1 MTVIGSSPVSRARAS
16 AYGPNTARTSPI
28 GCQRIAEA
36 IGKLPADSALID
48 GEAVVFRPDGRSN
61 FGALRT
67 KAGGAQA
74 CLVAFDLLTRIDQ
87 ALPHARTERLPSS
100 SNAWESDVSAQPVV
114 AYYRVSTRQ
123 QQRSGLG
130 LMAQQ
135 YAVQRYV
142 STCPGKLLAELT
154 EVESGRKSGR
164 PRLKEA
170 LWLCRVYGAKLI
182 IARLDR
188 LARSVA
194 LIPSSVETGVEF
206 VAVDMPLANR
216 FTIHIL
222 AAVAEYKARLIS
234 ERSKV
239 AIAAAK
245 ARGRKFGNPDPPR
258 IVGIR
263 AIREKAKARAL
274 DYIPLLCELRDR
286 GETIHGIALRLTA
299 MRIETPRS
307 RTIWRDRMVARIFE
321 YAGERKPR
329 RWASRQTGE
338 VRLSKHLDLPTFLAT
353 PSRG

>member
-1 MTVIGSSPVSRARAS
+1 
-16 AYGPNTARTSPI
+16 
-28 GCQRIAEA
+28 
-36 IGKLPADSALID
+36 
-48 GEAVVFRPDGRSN
+48 
-61 FGALRT
+61 
-67 KAGGAQA
+67 
-74 CLVAFDLLTRIDQ
+74 
-87 ALPHARTERLPSS
+87 
-100 SNAWESDVSAQPVV
+100 VSAQPVV

-135 YAVQRYV
+135 DAVQRYV

-164 PRLKEA
+164 PKLKEA
-170 LWLCRVYGAKLI
+170 LWLCQVYGAKLV

-194 LIPSSVETGVEF
+194 LIASLVETGVEF
-206 VAVDMPLANR
+206 VAVDMSLANR

-222 AAVAEYKARLIS
+222 AAVAEYEARLIS
-234 ERSKV
+234 ERSKA

-245 ARGRKFGNPDPPR
+245 ARGRKFGNPDPR
-258 IVGIR
+258 SHRFSYAARKAGIR

-329 RWASRQTGE
+329 RWASRQTRE
-338 VRLSKHLDLPTFLAT
+338 VRLSKLLDLPTFLAT

>member
-1 MTVIGSSPVSRARAS
+1 M
-16 AYGPNTARTSPI
+16 
-28 GCQRIAEA
+28 
-36 IGKLPADSALID
+36 
-48 GEAVVFRPDGRSN
+48 
-61 FGALRT
+61 
-67 KAGGAQA
+67 
-74 CLVAFDLLTRIDQ
+74 
-87 ALPHARTERLPSS
+87 
-100 SNAWESDVSAQPVV
+100 SAQPVV

-135 YAVQRYV
+135 DAVQRYV

-164 PRLKEA
+164 PKLKEA
-170 LWLCRVYGAKLI
+170 LWLCRVYGAKLV

-194 LIPSSVETGVEF
+194 LIASLVETGVEF
-206 VAVDMPLANR
+206 VAVDMSLANR

-222 AAVAEYKARLIS
+222 AAVAEYEARLIS
-234 ERSKV
+234 ERSKA

-245 ARGRKFGNPDPPR
+245 ARGRTFGNPDPR
-258 IVGIR
+258 SHRFSDAARKAGIR

-329 RWASRQTGE
+329 RWASRQTRE